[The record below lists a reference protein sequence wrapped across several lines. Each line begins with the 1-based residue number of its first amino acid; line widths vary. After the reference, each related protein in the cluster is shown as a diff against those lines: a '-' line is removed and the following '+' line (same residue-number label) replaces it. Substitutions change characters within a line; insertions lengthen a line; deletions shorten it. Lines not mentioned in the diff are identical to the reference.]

1 MSLGVCADIELT
13 YRLLSL
19 RVDGSIK
26 IFLLFQYSSRLEF
39 ACNIAVLIVSV
50 PLNCT
55 AFNCAVLTEIGLLK
69 YIMSPGFS
77 ALMLLT
83 NRLLIDENDADEADC
98 DDCEPLINV
107 LFQYRLRLLSVLK

>member
-1 MSLGVCADIELT
+1 MISLGVCADIELT

-39 ACNIAVLIVSV
+39 ACNIAVLVVSV

-83 NRLLIDENDADEADC
+83 NRLLIVDIDEAD
-98 DDCEPLINV
+98 DVDCEPLISV